1 MPLRSKKHY
10 CSAVIAAAGAS
21 ARMGG
26 LDKLMAEIGG
36 KPVLVYTLQA
46 LDQCAEISEMIVVT
60 RQDRVEDVARL
71 AEQWRIKKVA
81 KIIAGGETRLD
92 SVYRGVLQISPR
104 AKLVAVHD
112 GARPFITPD
121 IVSDAVAAALKYH
134 AAAPAVGVTSTV
146 KRARDGVVIQTVDR
160 NDLYEIQTPQVF
172 SAVLLKGALQN
183 AMDKKL
189 YITDDCMAVEAL
201 GCPVR
206 LTKGSRTNIKL
217 TTEVDLAFAE
227 AIIKMR
233 EERK

>member
-10 CSAVIAAAGAS
+10 CSAVVAAAGAS

-26 LDKLMAEIGG
+26 LDKLMAVIGG
-36 KPVLVYTLQA
+36 RPVLAHTLRA
-46 LDQCAEISEMIVVT
+46 LDQCGEICEIIVVT
-60 RQDRVEDVARL
+60 RHDKIEDVARL
-71 AEQWRIKKVA
+71 ADQWQIKKIT

-92 SVYRGVLQISPR
+92 SVYRGVLQISR
-104 AKLVAVHD
+104 QAELVAVHD
-112 GARPFITPD
+112 GARPFVTPD
-121 IVSDAVAAALKYH
+121 IVSGVVAAALKYH
-134 AAAPAVGVTSTV
+134 AAAPAVGVTSTI
-146 KRARDGVVIQTVDR
+146 KRARDDVVIQTVDR
-160 NDLYEIQTPQVF
+160 SDLFEIQTPQVF
-172 SAVLLKGALQN
+172 SAALLKGALQN

-206 LTKGSRTNIKL
+206 LTKGARTNIKL

-233 EERK
+233 EERR